1 MLFKTT
7 LRCNCIKNKT
17 WYNVM
22 DIFTKRVT
30 KNDKKSKKG
39 LYTQK
44 YIRIKQETLSN
55 KKSKE
60 KDLSINIIK
69 TESKI

>member
-1 MLFKTT
+1 
-7 LRCNCIKNKT
+7 
-17 WYNVM
+17 M